1 MPRALRRSRSSF
13 SPPPKSA
20 LSFERN
26 EGLLLPLSFSSPEE
40 LSPAAAPDDE
50 DAAERTT
57 TRDREALPL
66 FSPPGSG
73 RAERGGG
80 GEEERVDIVDLDGDG
95 GDGRIGARSLRAGAA
110 AALLGSPTRE
120 VPSIGTALVIVQR
133 ISLLR
138 EKLELRRE
146 KTELKRL
153 KVSISDNLSE

>member
-73 RAERGGG
+73 GAEQRGRRGRGKRSTSSISTATAAMEELELGACAPAPPRPSSAPRRARCQAW
-80 GEEERVDIVDLDGDG
+80 
-95 GDGRIGARSLRAGAA
+95 GRARNCAAHFVAPREARS
-110 AALLGSPTRE
+110 
-120 VPSIGTALVIVQR
+120 
-133 ISLLR
+133 
-138 EKLELRRE
+138 
-146 KTELKRL
+146 
-153 KVSISDNLSE
+153 